1 MLIKLTAVMMLGLI
15 LFSLFSGLFF
25 LYKDKGSGTR
35 VVRALTFRI
44 AGSLLLF
51 LLLLGAYRFGYYSQ

>member
-1 MLIKLTAVMMLGLI
+1 MLIKLAVVVMLGLI

-35 VVRALTFRI
+35 VVKALTFRI
-44 AGSLLLF
+44 TGSLFVF
-51 LLLLGAYRFGYYSQ
+51 LLLLGAYRFGHYSQ